1 MLIQLKTNLIQNH
14 NKKKMK
20 KLLVLFGVILSLNAF
35 GQKANIQTAINYLKY
50 GDLDKAKTAIDE
62 AALNETTVGL
72 AKTWNVRSKVYAA
85 ILETKEAKF
94 ESLKPGA
101 LEETYKSLQKT
112 AELDTKKEYTAETRQ
127 QLEYVSAM
135 YMNQGVDAFRDK
147 NYETALA
154 GFNKSREIGTKYL
167 NRNDTLALY
176 NAALA
181 ADKAGKTSEAT
192 AYYTELTNM
201 NYGGPKVYSL
211 LAGMQLEQKDTTAAL
226 VTINNGRQKYPD
238 DNNLII
244 SGLNIYLLQ
253 GRDKEA
259 YDQLE
264 TAIAKDPGNANLHF
278 AKGTLSDKLG
288 RMDEAAASY
297 RKAIELKP
305 DYFDANYNLGA
316 MYFNQAAELANKAN
330 NLPANKMAEYD
341 AAKKKYEAKFREA
354 QPYLEK
360 AHQLNEKDE
369 ATMQSLRQLYG
380 RIGEMQKAEE
390 MKKKLDALKG

>member
-1 MLIQLKTNLIQNH
+1 
-14 NKKKMK
+14 MK